1 MFQQLQWKGQ
11 KTAAWGAEGLPTP
24 WSTGPG
30 LWPRA
35 SLLSQRKTLTVK
47 PAQIHVSVKA
57 RWGGGQRSHR
67 FPTRSLRDA
76 EFNPTRMLVTQ
87 HPPRA
92 SCLPHLSRP
101 GQRRPLQDSAHGGL
115 RGGAGWEGRKP
126 EGESWALL
134 QPGGQL
140 GFTPRETPPPPP
152 DQPTWGSQG
161 GKRPETNPDQRRP
174 TQTNPDGA
182 HTVRNK
188 LRPTRISLLGWQMSC
203 RLLPPSLSFF
213 IAG

>member
-1 MFQQLQWKGQ
+1 MLNSTPPGCWSHSIHPEPPACHTSVGL
-11 KTAAWGAEGLPTP
+11 ANGAPF
-24 WSTGPG
+24 
-30 LWPRA
+30 R
-35 SLLSQRKTLTVK
+35 TV
-47 PAQIHVSVKA
+47 HMVV
-57 RWGGGQRSHR
+57 
-67 FPTRSLRDA
+67 
-76 EFNPTRMLVTQ
+76 
-87 HPPRA
+87 
-92 SCLPHLSRP
+92 C
-101 GQRRPLQDSAHGGL
+101 

-203 RLLPPSLSFF
+203 RLLPPSLSLV